1 MDRDSL
7 LKDFQGRLRSIEESF
22 VSELGSLQTGR
33 AHPALLDG
41 IMVEAYESRLPL
53 AQVASIM
60 VEAAT
65 IRVTPFETATL
76 EAIRNA
82 VASFERVDFN
92 PTDDGRCIYIQ
103 VPPLTTER
111 RQQVV
116 KSLRALKEDYHI
128 RQRQARHQIL
138 GELKE
143 VDVAE
148 EALRAG
154 QKRVDALSSQAKDNL
169 DALAKK
175 KEEEIMV
182 L

>member
-82 VASFERVDFN
+82 VAGFERVDFN

-116 KSLRALKEDYHI
+116 KSLRRPKRGLPYSPASGPPSDP
-128 RQRQARHQIL
+128 L
-138 GELKE
+138 GSS
-143 VDVAE
+143 
-148 EALRAG
+148 
-154 QKRVDALSSQAKDNL
+154 KRSTWPRRLCGPVRSGL
-169 DALAKK
+169 
-175 KEEEIMV
+175 MP
-182 L
+182 